1 MMEPGR
7 AQSSGSWAN
16 GGPKE
21 TGCSQQ
27 GNAPPALPQVDFA
40 TSGGPETSL
49 VSEQLPLLSRE
60 TVACSVMHRSAP
72 SFLPSRSLGI
82 HP

>member
-1 MMEPGR
+1 MAASDDGTWTCSEFRFMGER
-7 AQSSGSWAN
+7 WS
-16 GGPKE
+16 KR
-21 TGCSQQ
+21 GCSQQ

-60 TVACSVMHRSAP
+60 TVASSVMH
-72 SFLPSRSLGI
+72 
-82 HP
+82 